1 MAQNKLIVKNTIFM
15 YTRMIL
21 IMGVTLYASRV
32 VLDKLGV
39 QDFSL
44 YNVVGGIVGML
55 SFLNGTLST
64 GTSRFIT
71 YELGTKDE
79 NRLLQTYRT
88 SVFAHLLLALIITAI
103 LETAGLWYV
112 YCKMVIPPE
121 RLFATLVVYHI
132 SIFATFISIVQIPY
146 TALIIAPEDMKVYA
160 YVGIFDAMARLG
172 VVFCLSIGGSD
183 KLIMYAALT
192 AVAQLLVSGCYAL
205 YCMKHY
211 RECKFG
217 FTFNKQI
224 FKSLICFSGWNVL
237 ANLSETLKLQ
247 GYLILTNLFFQP
259 FMVAA
264 QTIANQVSGA
274 LIQFINNF
282 RNAVN
287 PQIIK
292 LYASKQYEESKQ
304 LTMQTTVYVF
314 ELCMLIGLP
323 AIFIMKTIMNIWLV
337 EVPDYAVVFTQY
349 IIVQRI
355 IGSFDSAFY
364 TPMVAA
370 AKIKSNSIFAAV
382 SGPLMFVALYFIFK
396 EKGDVMWMMYLGV
409 IFQCAFGFFIKPIL
423 LTRDVESYR
432 LSDFLS
438 CFITCAKV
446 TAVSLALTFGAYKL
460 TGNDGIPESLALAT
474 VSALSVALASYI
486 FLDKAAKTKINAF
499 VLKKVGLLKRR

>member
-146 TALIIAPEDMKVYA
+146 TALIIAHEDMKVYA

-183 KLIMYAALT
+183 KLIMYAA
-192 AVAQLLVSGCYAL
+192 
-205 YCMKHY
+205 
-211 RECKFG
+211 
-217 FTFNKQI
+217 
-224 FKSLICFSGWNVL
+224 
-237 ANLSETLKLQ
+237 LQ

-499 VLKKVGLLKRR
+499 VLKKVGL

>member
-32 VLDKLGV
+32 VLDKLGA

-146 TALIIAPEDMKVYA
+146 TALIIAHEDMKVYA

-205 YCMKHY
+205 Y
-211 RECKFG
+211 
-217 FTFNKQI
+217 
-224 FKSLICFSGWNVL
+224 
-237 ANLSETLKLQ
+237 A
-247 GYLILTNLFFQP
+247 
-259 FMVAA
+259 
-264 QTIANQVSGA
+264 
-274 LIQFINNF
+274 
-282 RNAVN
+282 
-287 PQIIK
+287 
-292 LYASKQYEESKQ
+292 
-304 LTMQTTVYVF
+304 
-314 ELCMLIGLP
+314 
-323 AIFIMKTIMNIWLV
+323 
-337 EVPDYAVVFTQY
+337 
-349 IIVQRI
+349 
-355 IGSFDSAFY
+355 
-364 TPMVAA
+364 
-370 AKIKSNSIFAAV
+370 
-382 SGPLMFVALYFIFK
+382 
-396 EKGDVMWMMYLGV
+396 
-409 IFQCAFGFFIKPIL
+409 
-423 LTRDVESYR
+423 
-432 LSDFLS
+432 
-438 CFITCAKV
+438 
-446 TAVSLALTFGAYKL
+446 
-460 TGNDGIPESLALAT
+460 
-474 VSALSVALASYI
+474 
-486 FLDKAAKTKINAF
+486 
-499 VLKKVGLLKRR
+499 

>member
-146 TALIIAPEDMKVYA
+146 TALIIAHEDMKVYA

-172 VVFCLSIGGSD
+172 VVFCLCIGGS
-183 KLIMYAALT
+183 A
-192 AVAQLLVSGCYAL
+192 
-205 YCMKHY
+205 
-211 RECKFG
+211 
-217 FTFNKQI
+217 
-224 FKSLICFSGWNVL
+224 
-237 ANLSETLKLQ
+237 
-247 GYLILTNLFFQP
+247 
-259 FMVAA
+259 
-264 QTIANQVSGA
+264 
-274 LIQFINNF
+274 
-282 RNAVN
+282 
-287 PQIIK
+287 
-292 LYASKQYEESKQ
+292 
-304 LTMQTTVYVF
+304 
-314 ELCMLIGLP
+314 
-323 AIFIMKTIMNIWLV
+323 
-337 EVPDYAVVFTQY
+337 
-349 IIVQRI
+349 
-355 IGSFDSAFY
+355 
-364 TPMVAA
+364 
-370 AKIKSNSIFAAV
+370 
-382 SGPLMFVALYFIFK
+382 
-396 EKGDVMWMMYLGV
+396 
-409 IFQCAFGFFIKPIL
+409 
-423 LTRDVESYR
+423 
-432 LSDFLS
+432 
-438 CFITCAKV
+438 
-446 TAVSLALTFGAYKL
+446 
-460 TGNDGIPESLALAT
+460 
-474 VSALSVALASYI
+474 
-486 FLDKAAKTKINAF
+486 
-499 VLKKVGLLKRR
+499 